1 MANLGT
7 ILWLI
12 GLSAMTFFVA
22 AWLFDISG
30 RQRKIQERMERVF
43 TDKEGRD
50 LTEPI
55 EAIMVRLDVSDERAQ
70 RLRDDLDGMVANLP
84 RSIQAVGLVRFQ
96 AFSDY
101 GGDQSFALVLA
112 DAEGDGGVVSSIF
125 AREGTR
131 VYAKPLQGWKSTYSL
146 SFEEEEAIKQ
156 ARERVARGDNSPRSA
171 AEGEEREAGDDL
183 GPESD
188 AEEGLGA
195 A

>member
-131 VYAKPLQGWKSTYSL
+131 VYAKPLQGWASTYSL